1 MNGITSLLIRAA
13 LLVVTTL
20 AGAAPAAAQEVVE
33 YIHTDALGSPVAIT
47 DASGNVIERTVYE
60 PYGAVVNRPLKDGP
74 GYTGHVVDSGT
85 GLSYMQQRYY
95 DVETGAFLSVDP
107 IASSVAAFGRYAY
120 ALGNPYRFLDPDG
133 RQPKEARQ
141 AITGSKIKNNGIAA
155 GVRVAAIGGALP
167 SGFTK
172 ENAQARYDAMKGVV
186 DATKD
191 RMESIPNASSDNAAK
206 LFSNIY
212 QKYSIRFGWEVSAEI
227 VMKNSG
233 AFHLSDIGITS
244 RVREGGWL
252 GATAG
257 RPLVGGINIHTHPA
271 LDGYKRAYSPFSYWD
286 IETYKTTNSIN
297 YVSDPSGVYRLNKDG
312 ASEVV
317 K

>member
-13 LLVVTTL
+13 LLVVATM

-33 YIHTDALGSPVAIT
+33 YIHSDALGSPVAIT
-47 DASGNVIERTVYE
+47 DATGNVIERRVYE

-74 GYTGHVVDSGT
+74 GYTGHVTDSGT

-95 DVETGAFLSVDP
+95 DGETGAFLSVDP

-191 RMESIPNASSDNAAK
+191 KMESIANANSDDAAK
-206 LFSNIY
+206 VFSQVY

-233 AFHLSDIGITS
+233 AFHLSDIGISS
-244 RVREGGWL
+244 RVRDGDWL

-286 IETYKTTNSIN
+286 VETYKTTNSIN

-312 ASEVV
+312 ESEVV

>member
-244 RVREGGWL
+244 RVRGGDWL